1 MSFFFC
7 LEWQCEHFRTH
18 IISYSLLGEGGLEE
32 VEEWEDERRDAAP
45 LRMLWNGGCWIPKA
59 THLLR
64 SAVPQRQRFPNFFRP
79 PPRRLVL
86 QNPTRMKV
94 LPHMP
99 SGAPHRANAF
109 LRLGDPSVNQSAAE
123 FHNLCFSAPFCFL
136 YELTCFVNRWF
147 ELIWSRIEIRRT
159 NSPFNFW

>member
-18 IISYSLLGEGGLEE
+18 IISYSLLGGVGG
-32 VEEWEDERRDAAP
+32 WRRWRSG
-45 LRMLWNGGCWIPKA
+45 RMKGEMQLLCGCYETVAVGSQKQHISSG
-59 THLLR
+59 LLCR
-64 SAVPQRQRFPNFFRP
+64 RGSGSQTFLSPPSEARP
-79 PPRRLVL
+79 P
-86 QNPTRMKV
+86 NPTRMKV

-136 YELTCFVNRWF
+136 YELTCFCESLVWTHLVPNWNPSNKF
-147 ELIWSRIEIRRT
+147 S
-159 NSPFNFW
+159 F

>member
-18 IISYSLLGEGGLEE
+18 IISYSLLGGGGGGGGVGGWKARCSSSADVMKRWLLDPKSNTSPP
-32 VEEWEDERRDAAP
+32 VCCAAE
-45 LRMLWNGGCWIPKA
+45 A
-59 THLLR
+59 
-64 SAVPQRQRFPNFFRP
+64 AVPKLFSSPPSEARP
-79 PPRRLVL
+79 P
-86 QNPTRMKV
+86 NPTRMKV

-136 YELTCFVNRWF
+136 YELTCFCESLVWTHLVPNWNPSNKF
-147 ELIWSRIEIRRT
+147 S
-159 NSPFNFW
+159 F

>member
-18 IISYSLLGEGGLEE
+18 IISYSLLGGGGGGGGVGGWKARCSSSADVMKRWLLDPKSNTSPP
-32 VEEWEDERRDAAP
+32 VCCAAE
-45 LRMLWNGGCWIPKA
+45 A
-59 THLLR
+59 
-64 SAVPQRQRFPNFFRP
+64 AVPKLFCPPPSEARP
-79 PPRRLVL
+79 P
-86 QNPTRMKV
+86 NPTRMKV